1 MNKMKRFSLP
11 FTAVFLLLSS
21 TSAHATVGEAQWT
34 ATTRG
39 VVWSSPALSPDGSQ
53 VAVGSYDRHLRVYA
67 VASGKQLWNYDT
79 GNYVFSSPSYSR
91 DGQVI
96 YLASSAGVLLALSA
110 PKDGSQDGVLLWQYE
125 MGGKTDYA
133 NPAVD
138 SNGNIYIGSRDR
150 YLHVVDASGAL
161 LWRYRA
167 GTITS
172 SISVDE
178 NAGTVYFAA
187 GSYLY
192 ALSAPSG
199 INSKAELKWRYKTEG
214 RVVNS
219 APAIGADGSVIY
231 VGSGKGYLHAINTA
245 DGSLRWEY
253 QSSNGIYSSPVIDDS
268 GVVYFGNNDGKLS
281 GLSAQGE
288 LVFQYDAGG
297 RIMSTPAIGSDRVLY
312 VGSRDKHVHALPLP
326 TYGATTE
333 LHQPEALWRYNTGGV
348 VRSSPVIGE
357 QVVIVGS
364 FKRTLVAIN
373 SSSNGLL
380 DSPWPKL
387 RGNNQGWS
395 SYDGWSAGDSTDDDD
410 TTAAGS
416 GSSGGANNPDDEPAD
431 SEDDTTNGDTTNKD
445 TTNEDTTDEDTANV
459 GTSKWF
465 SGSYNVIPFSPTLSP
480 DSSELAIAGYDR
492 HLRVYDV
499 ASGEVL
505 WSYNTGGPILS
516 APSYSHDGKFLY
528 VVRYDGTL
536 LALTAPTNR
545 SKVGVV
551 SWAYQID
558 RNTRPQYAKLTV
570 GSDDNIY
577 ISSSG
582 DSIKVVGADGK
593 LAWSYNVDGPVD
605 TFISIDQ
612 LNGTLYF
619 VDGAKYLNAVSAPAS
634 SNSSATLKWRYK
646 LDGNVIWPS
655 IAIGA
660 EGSVVYL
667 TSKSG
672 ALYAI
677 NTASGNLR
685 WRYQAGSAIES
696 SPVIDDAGVVY
707 FGSYDGKVY
716 GVSAEGNLAFRF
728 ATGGRVQSTPAIGS
742 DRVLYVGSDDNKLYA
757 VPLPT
762 YSASNVVHQPA
773 ALWSHRTPGDI
784 ASSPLVGEQVVIIDS
799 YSNALTALHSSSH
812 GLLAS
817 SPWPRFR
824 ANNQGESSYDPTIAG
839 EIRWS
844 AQTLGVIPSSPALSP
859 DSSQV
864 AVGSYDNNLYVYDV
878 PSGEQLWSYDTGSV
892 IMSSPSYSHD
902 GQVVY
907 VANYTGTLFALT
919 APSAGSNGVLL
930 WQYQM
935 GGDTGYANPAVDSND
950 NVYIGSKDKYLHVVD
965 ASGKLVWRYRVSSS
979 ITSSIAVDERD
990 GTVYFASGLY
1000 LYAVSAPDS
1009 SSSSGRLKWRYQTD
1023 GFPSNSPA
1031 IGDGGSVVYIG
1042 SRKGYLYAINSI
1054 DGSLR
1059 WQHRASSSGI
1069 DSSPVID
1076 DAGVVYYGSDDGNV
1090 YGLDSQG
1097 QLVFKFATG
1106 DRVESTPAIG
1116 SDRVLYFG
1124 SKDKQLYAVPLPTY
1138 GSNAALHQP
1147 EALWIYDTGGV
1158 VKSSPVVGEQVVIV
1172 GSYRKNLTA
1181 IQSESDGL
1189 LAASPWPKFKGDNQ
1203 GWSIYNASS
1212 EPNKPPIA
1220 RISVSPDPD
1229 ENNLT
1234 SSTQVSL
1241 DASSS
1246 SDPDGDAL
1254 TYAWSQASGQGI
1266 TLSSSTGVST
1276 SFTAATGG
1284 TYTFTLTVSDGE
1296 LTDSAVVT
1304 LEILQDNRAPTAR
1317 ISVSPDPETTTLT
1330 TETQVIL
1337 SGSASSDPD
1346 GDDLTYTWRQ
1356 PGSQN
1361 ISLVYINSAS
1371 TAFTAANPGTYTFT
1385 LTVSDGEFTDSAI
1398 VELDIAPANRA
1409 PVFTSPDTAS
1419 TKENT
1424 SGMIYT
1430 ATAEDPD
1437 ADDTLSFSI
1446 VGGADRNFFSL
1457 SGADLSF
1464 TSAPDYENPSD
1475 SDRDNVYQLRL
1486 RVTDASGLYD
1496 ELDLNLSVLD
1506 VNEAPT
1512 ALISVILNQ
1521 SGSTIT
1527 TATQVTLDGSASSD
1541 PDGDILSYSW
1551 SEPDGQDISL
1561 STTTDV
1567 NTSFTATT
1575 PGTYTFTLTVSD
1587 GEFAASDVLI
1597 LEIISANQPPIARIV
1612 VHPDP
1617 DSSTIATETLVTL
1630 DGSLSSDPDGDELS
1644 FTWSQ
1649 ASEQNISLSST
1660 SDTNTT
1666 FTAATPGIYTFTLTV
1681 SDGEL
1686 QDSEVVTVLVHPVI
1700 IPDDFAASAGDAN
1713 VTLTW
1718 TPYSDETTYSIYRS
1732 TDPNCDLDNYAIAC
1746 AESALFTDVS
1756 SPVIDVDLTN
1766 GTTYYYWIEATLDGI
1781 TQRSIL
1787 PISATPQEPTTIV
1800 ATRPLN
1806 DTGITW
1812 GGDYDRGNNADCSS
1826 NISAPQD
1833 CNYGRDADSSTND
1846 DSDGHAGFSF
1856 TKLDS
1861 SGNPLAASA
1870 TEWYCVQD
1878 NVTGLIWEVK
1888 TDDGGIHD
1896 KDNSYGWGGV
1906 SAIGKDSPN
1915 REGTYYD
1922 DWDVLVNGANSTKL
1936 CGFDDWRVPDI
1947 EELRSIVDYSRT
1959 NPSIDADYFPNTA
1972 SSRYWSASP
1981 YANLSYDAWQLYF
1994 SYGNDDNNVR
2004 DYDYHVR
2011 LVRVGQ

>member
-1 MNKMKRFSLP
+1 M
-11 FTAVFLLLSS
+11 
-21 TSAHATVGEAQWT
+21 
-34 ATTRG
+34 
-39 VVWSSPALSPDGSQ
+39 
-53 VAVGSYDRHLRVYA
+53 
-67 VASGKQLWNYDT
+67 
-79 GNYVFSSPSYSR
+79 
-91 DGQVI
+91 
-96 YLASSAGVLLALSA
+96 
-110 PKDGSQDGVLLWQYE
+110 LLWQYE
-125 MGGKTDYA
+125 MGGQTDYA

-150 YLHVVDASGAL
+150 YLHVVDSNGAL

-178 NAGTVYFAA
+178 TAGTVYFGAS
-187 GSYLY
+187 SYLY

-199 INSKAELKWRYKTEG
+199 INSEAELKWRYKTEG

-219 APAIGADGSVIY
+219 APAIGADGSVVY

-245 DGSLRWEY
+245 NGRLLWEY

-281 GLSAQGE
+281 GVNAEGE
-288 LVFQYDAGG
+288 LVFQYEAGG

-326 TYGATTE
+326 TYGATTD

-348 VRSSPVIGE
+348 VRSSPVIGD

-387 RGNNQGWS
+387 RGNNQGWGT
-395 SYDGWSAGDSTDDDD
+395 YDGWSTGDSTDDDD
-410 TTAAGS
+410 
-416 GSSGGANNPDDEPAD
+416 SSGGANNPDDEPAD
-431 SEDDTTNGDTTNKD
+431 SEDQTTNED
-445 TTNEDTTDEDTANV
+445 TTNEDTTNEDTTNEDTTNEDTTNEDTTNV

-465 SGSYNVIPFSPTLSP
+465 SDSYNVIPFSPTLSP
-480 DSSELAIAGYDR
+480 DSSELAIADYSR
-492 HLRVYDV
+492 HIRVYDV

-505 WSYNTGGPILS
+505 WSYNTGGLILS
-516 APSYSHDGKFLY
+516 APSYSRDGKFLY

-582 DSIKVVGADGK
+582 DSIKVVDADGK
-593 LAWSYNVDGPVD
+593 LAWSYSVDGPVD

-619 VDGAKYLNAVSAPAS
+619 VDSAKYLNAVSAPAS

-762 YSASNVVHQPA
+762 YSDSNVVHQSA

-784 ASSPLVGEQVVIIDS
+784 ASSPLVGDQVVIIDS
-799 YSNALTALHSSSH
+799 YSSALTALHSSSH

-824 ANNQGESSYDPTIAG
+824 GNNQGESSYDPTFAG
-839 EIRWS
+839 EILWS

-859 DSSQV
+859 DGSQV
-864 AVGSYDNNLYVYDV
+864 AVGSYDNSLYVYDV

-892 IMSSPSYSHD
+892 IMSSPSYSRD

-919 APSAGSNGVLL
+919 APSAGSSNGVLL

-935 GGDTGYANPAVDSND
+935 GDNTGYANPAVDSNG
-950 NVYIGSKDKYLHVVD
+950 NVYIGSRDRYLHVVD
-965 ASGKLVWRYRVSSS
+965 ASGKLIWRYRVSSS

-990 GTVYFASGLY
+990 GTVYFASGSY

-1023 GFPSNSPA
+1023 GFPSGSPA

-1076 DAGVVYYGSDDGNV
+1076 DAGVAYYGSDDGNV

-1138 GSNAALHQP
+1138 GSDAALHQP
-1147 EALWIYDTGGV
+1147 EALWSYDTGGV

-1189 LAASPWPKFKGDNQ
+1189 LAASPWPKFKGNNP
-1203 GWSIYNASS
+1203 GWSTYKSTDGVGTASNQS
-1212 EPNKPPIA
+1212 PTA

-1229 ENNLT
+1229 TNEISTRT
-1234 SSTQVSL
+1234 SVSL
-1241 DASSS
+1241 SGAAS
-1246 SDPDGDAL
+1246 SDPNGDFL
-1254 TYAWSQASGQGI
+1254 TYTWSQPSGQSI
-1266 TLSSSTGVST
+1266 DLSSPNSFSTT
-1276 SFTAATGG
+1276 FTAATAG

-1296 LTDSAVVT
+1296 LTDSAEITVV
-1304 LEILQDNRAPTAR
+1304 
-1317 ISVSPDPETTTLT
+1317 VDPYL
-1330 TETQVIL
+1330 L
-1337 SGSASSDPD
+1337 
-1346 GDDLTYTWRQ
+1346 
-1356 PGSQN
+1356 
-1361 ISLVYINSAS
+1361 
-1371 TAFTAANPGTYTFT
+1371 
-1385 LTVSDGEFTDSAI
+1385 
-1398 VELDIAPANRA
+1398 
-1409 PVFTSPDTAS
+1409 
-1419 TKENT
+1419 
-1424 SGMIYT
+1424 
-1430 ATAEDPD
+1430 
-1437 ADDTLSFSI
+1437 
-1446 VGGADRNFFSL
+1446 
-1457 SGADLSF
+1457 
-1464 TSAPDYENPSD
+1464 
-1475 SDRDNVYQLRL
+1475 
-1486 RVTDASGLYD
+1486 
-1496 ELDLNLSVLD
+1496 
-1506 VNEAPT
+1506 
-1512 ALISVILNQ
+1512 
-1521 SGSTIT
+1521 
-1527 TATQVTLDGSASSD
+1527 
-1541 PDGDILSYSW
+1541 
-1551 SEPDGQDISL
+1551 
-1561 STTTDV
+1561 
-1567 NTSFTATT
+1567 
-1575 PGTYTFTLTVSD
+1575 
-1587 GEFAASDVLI
+1587 
-1597 LEIISANQPPIARIV
+1597 
-1612 VHPDP
+1612 
-1617 DSSTIATETLVTL
+1617 
-1630 DGSLSSDPDGDELS
+1630 
-1644 FTWSQ
+1644 
-1649 ASEQNISLSST
+1649 
-1660 SDTNTT
+1660 
-1666 FTAATPGIYTFTLTV
+1666 
-1681 SDGEL
+1681 
-1686 QDSEVVTVLVHPVI
+1686 
-1700 IPDDFAASAGDAN
+1700 PDDFRATAASTQASLN
-1713 VTLTW
+1713 W
-1718 TPYSDETTYSIYRS
+1718 TPYSASTTYNIYRS
-1732 TDPNCDLDNYAIAC
+1732 TNSNCDLDNYQIVC
-1746 AESALFTDVS
+1746 AASALFTNKS
-1756 SPVIDVDLTN
+1756 SGFVDTGLTN
-1766 GTTYYYWIEATLDGI
+1766 STTYYYWLEASLGSV
-1781 TQRSIL
+1781 TQRSTS
-1787 PISATPQEPTTIV
+1787 PISATLPTGV
-1800 ATRPLN
+1800 LN
-1806 DTGITW
+1806 DTGIDW
-1812 GGDYDRGNNADCSS
+1812 GGDYDDGNNADCRS

-1833 CNYGRDADSSTND
+1833 CNQGRDATHDD

-1861 SGNPLAASA
+1861 NGNALDASA
-1870 TEWYCVQD
+1870 TDWSCVQD

-1888 TDDGGIHD
+1888 TDDGGLRDADDRYNWYNTDPATNGGFEGYADDDGNIC
-1896 KDNSYGWGGV
+1896 YGYNA
-1906 SAIGKDSPN
+1906 SDPA
-1915 REGTYYD
+1915 TYCNTEAFAAR
-1922 DWDVLVNGANSTKL
+1922 VNAVGL
-1936 CGFDDWRVPDI
+1936 CGATDWRLPDI
-1947 EELRSIVDYSRT
+1947 EELRSIVDYSRYG
-1959 NPSIDADYFPNTA
+1959 PSIDTDYFPNTP
-1972 SSRYWSASP
+1972 SGVYWSASP
-1981 YANLSYDAWQLYF
+1981 FAYNSNLVWLLAFLYGYDGDY
-1994 SYGNDDNNVR
+1994 SR
-2004 DYDYHVR
+2004 DAKFRVR

>member
-1 MNKMKRFSLP
+1 M
-11 FTAVFLLLSS
+11 
-21 TSAHATVGEAQWT
+21 
-34 ATTRG
+34 
-39 VVWSSPALSPDGSQ
+39 
-53 VAVGSYDRHLRVYA
+53 RVYD
-67 VASGKQLWNYDT
+67 VASGKELWNYDT
-79 GNYVFSSPSYSR
+79 DKYVFSSPSYSR
-91 DGQVI
+91 DGEVV
-96 YLASSAGVLLALSA
+96 YVASSAGILLALTA
-110 PKDGSQDGVLLWQYE
+110 PSDGSQDGVLLWQYE
-125 MGGKTDYA
+125 MGGQTDYA

-150 YLHVVDASGAL
+150 YLHVVDSSGAL

-199 INSKAELKWRYKTEG
+199 INSEAELKWRYKTEG

-245 DGSLRWEY
+245 DGRLLWEY

-281 GLSAQGE
+281 GLNAQGE

-326 TYGATTE
+326 TYGATTD

-348 VRSSPVIGE
+348 VRSSPVIGD

-387 RGNNQGWS
+387 RGNNQGWGT
-395 SYDGWSAGDSTDDDD
+395 YDGWSTGDSTDDDD
-410 TTAAGS
+410 
-416 GSSGGANNPDDEPAD
+416 SSGGANNPDDEPAD
-431 SEDDTTNGDTTNKD
+431 SEDQTTNED
-445 TTNEDTTDEDTANV
+445 TTNEDTTNV

-465 SGSYNVIPFSPTLSP
+465 SDSYNVIPFSPTLSP
-480 DSSELAIAGYDR
+480 DSSELAIADYSR
-492 HLRVYDV
+492 HIRVYDV

-516 APSYSHDGKFLY
+516 APSYSRDGKFLY

-545 SKVGVV
+545 SKVGVT

-582 DSIKVVGADGK
+582 DSIKVVDAEGK
-593 LAWSYNVDGPVD
+593 LAWSYSVDGPVD

-619 VDGAKYLNAVSAPAS
+619 VDSAKYLNAVSAPAS

-742 DRVLYVGSDDNKLYA
+742 DRVLYVGSNDHKLYA

-762 YSASNVVHQPA
+762 YAADNVVHQPA
-773 ALWSHRTPGDI
+773 ALWSHRTPGAI
-784 ASSPLVGEQVVIIDS
+784 ASSPLVGDQVVIIDS
-799 YSNALTALHSSSH
+799 YSNALTALHSSSD

-824 ANNQGESSYDPTIAG
+824 ANNQGESSYDPTPVG
-839 EIRWS
+839 EILWS
-844 AQTLGVIPSSPALSP
+844 ARTLGVIPSSPALSP
-859 DSSQV
+859 DDSQV

-878 PSGEQLWSYDTGSV
+878 QSGEQLWSYDTGSV
-892 IMSSPSYSHD
+892 IMSSPSYSRD

-965 ASGKLVWRYRVSSS
+965 ASGKLIWRYRVSSS

-990 GTVYFASGLY
+990 GTVYFAAGSY
-1000 LYAVSAPDS
+1000 LYAVSAPS
-1009 SSSSGRLKWRYQTD
+1009 GTSSSGKLKWRYQTD

-1054 DGSLR
+1054 DGILR
-1059 WQHRASSSGI
+1059 WQHRASSSSI

-1097 QLVFKFATG
+1097 QLVFKFGAG

-1147 EALWIYDTGGV
+1147 EALWSYDTGGV

-1181 IQSESDGL
+1181 IQSDSDGL
-1189 LAASPWPKFKGDNQ
+1189 LAASPWPKFKGNNP
-1203 GWSIYNASS
+1203 GWSTYKSTDGVGTAS
-1212 EPNKPPIA
+1212 N
-1220 RISVSPDPD
+1220 
-1229 ENNLT
+1229 
-1234 SSTQVSL
+1234 Q
-1241 DASSS
+1241 
-1246 SDPDGDAL
+1246 
-1254 TYAWSQASGQGI
+1254 
-1266 TLSSSTGVST
+1266 
-1276 SFTAATGG
+1276 
-1284 TYTFTLTVSDGE
+1284 
-1296 LTDSAVVT
+1296 
-1304 LEILQDNRAPTAR
+1304 APTAR
-1317 ISVSPDPETTTLT
+1317 ISVSPDPDTNELSTRTPVSLSGAASSDPNGDFLTYTWSQPSGQSIDLSSPNSFSTTFTAATPGTYTLT
-1330 TETQVIL
+1330 VSDGELADSAVITLDIAQANRAPIARISVSPDPETSTLATETQVIL

-1346 GDDLTYTWRQ
+1346 GD
-1356 PGSQN
+1356 
-1361 ISLVYINSAS
+1361 
-1371 TAFTAANPGTYTFT
+1371 
-1385 LTVSDGEFTDSAI
+1385 
-1398 VELDIAPANRA
+1398 
-1409 PVFTSPDTAS
+1409 
-1419 TKENT
+1419 
-1424 SGMIYT
+1424 
-1430 ATAEDPD
+1430 
-1437 ADDTLSFSI
+1437 
-1446 VGGADRNFFSL
+1446 
-1457 SGADLSF
+1457 
-1464 TSAPDYENPSD
+1464 
-1475 SDRDNVYQLRL
+1475 
-1486 RVTDASGLYD
+1486 
-1496 ELDLNLSVLD
+1496 
-1506 VNEAPT
+1506 
-1512 ALISVILNQ
+1512 
-1521 SGSTIT
+1521 
-1527 TATQVTLDGSASSD
+1527 
-1541 PDGDILSYSW
+1541 
-1551 SEPDGQDISL
+1551 
-1561 STTTDV
+1561 
-1567 NTSFTATT
+1567 
-1575 PGTYTFTLTVSD
+1575 
-1587 GEFAASDVLI
+1587 
-1597 LEIISANQPPIARIV
+1597 
-1612 VHPDP
+1612 
-1617 DSSTIATETLVTL
+1617 
-1630 DGSLSSDPDGDELS
+1630 ELS
-1644 FTWSQ
+1644 HNWSQ
-1649 ASEQNISLSST
+1649 
-1660 SDTNTT
+1660 
-1666 FTAATPGIYTFTLTV
+1666 P
-1681 SDGEL
+1681 
-1686 QDSEVVTVLVHPVI
+1686 
-1700 IPDDFAASAGDAN
+1700 
-1713 VTLTW
+1713 
-1718 TPYSDETTYSIYRS
+1718 
-1732 TDPNCDLDNYAIAC
+1732 
-1746 AESALFTDVS
+1746 
-1756 SPVIDVDLTN
+1756 
-1766 GTTYYYWIEATLDGI
+1766 
-1781 TQRSIL
+1781 
-1787 PISATPQEPTTIV
+1787 
-1800 ATRPLN
+1800 
-1806 DTGITW
+1806 
-1812 GGDYDRGNNADCSS
+1812 S
-1826 NISAPQD
+1826 N
-1833 CNYGRDADSSTND
+1833 
-1846 DSDGHAGFSF
+1846 
-1856 TKLDS
+1856 
-1861 SGNPLAASA
+1861 
-1870 TEWYCVQD
+1870 
-1878 NVTGLIWEVK
+1878 
-1888 TDDGGIHD
+1888 
-1896 KDNSYGWGGV
+1896 
-1906 SAIGKDSPN
+1906 
-1915 REGTYYD
+1915 
-1922 DWDVLVNGANSTKL
+1922 
-1936 CGFDDWRVPDI
+1936 
-1947 EELRSIVDYSRT
+1947 
-1959 NPSIDADYFPNTA
+1959 
-1972 SSRYWSASP
+1972 
-1981 YANLSYDAWQLYF
+1981 
-1994 SYGNDDNNVR
+1994 
-2004 DYDYHVR
+2004 
-2011 LVRVGQ
+2011 

>member
-1 MNKMKRFSLP
+1 M
-11 FTAVFLLLSS
+11 
-21 TSAHATVGEAQWT
+21 
-34 ATTRG
+34 
-39 VVWSSPALSPDGSQ
+39 
-53 VAVGSYDRHLRVYA
+53 RVYD
-67 VASGKQLWNYDT
+67 VASGKELWNYDT
-79 GNYVFSSPSYSR
+79 DKYVFSSPSYSR
-91 DGQVI
+91 DGQVV
-96 YLASSAGVLLALSA
+96 YLASSAGILLALTA
-110 PKDGSQDGVLLWQYE
+110 PSDGSKDGVLLWQYE
-125 MGGKTDYA
+125 MGGQTAYA

-150 YLHVVDASGAL
+150 YLHVVDSRGAL

-178 NAGTVYFAA
+178 NGGTVYFAA

-199 INSKAELKWRYKTEG
+199 INSEAELKWRYKTEG

-219 APAIGADGSVIY
+219 APAIGTDGSVIY

-245 DGSLRWEY
+245 DGSLLWEY

-281 GLSAQGE
+281 GVNAQGE

-348 VRSSPVIGE
+348 VRSSPVVGE

-431 SEDDTTNGDTTNKD
+431 SEDQTTNED
-445 TTNEDTTDEDTANV
+445 TTNEDTTNV

-465 SGSYNVIPFSPTLSP
+465 SDSYNVIPFSPTLSP
-480 DSSELAIAGYDR
+480 DSSELAIADYSR
-492 HLRVYDV
+492 HIRVYDV

-516 APSYSHDGKFLY
+516 APSYSRDGKFLY

-582 DSIKVVGADGK
+582 DSIKVVDAEGK
-593 LAWSYNVDGPVD
+593 LAWSYSVDGPVD

-619 VDGAKYLNAVSAPAS
+619 VDSAKYLNAVSAPAS

-762 YSASNVVHQPA
+762 YSDSNVVHQPA

-824 ANNQGESSYDPTIAG
+824 GNNQGESSYDPTFAG
-839 EIRWS
+839 EILWS

-859 DSSQV
+859 DGSQV
-864 AVGSYDNNLYVYDV
+864 AVGSYDNSLYVYDV

-892 IMSSPSYSHD
+892 IMSSPSYSRD

-919 APSAGSNGVLL
+919 APSAGSSNGVLL

-935 GGDTGYANPAVDSND
+935 GDNTGYANPAVDSNG
-950 NVYIGSKDKYLHVVD
+950 NVYIGSRDRYLHVVD

-1023 GFPSNSPA
+1023 GFPSGSPA

-1076 DAGVVYYGSDDGNV
+1076 DAGVAYYGSDDGNV

-1097 QLVFKFATG
+1097 QLVFKFSTG

-1138 GSNAALHQP
+1138 GSDAALHQP
-1147 EALWIYDTGGV
+1147 EALWSYDTGGAI
-1158 VKSSPVVGEQVVIV
+1158 KSSPVVGDRVVIV

-1181 IQSESDGL
+1181 IQSDSDGL

-1203 GWSIYNASS
+1203 GWSIHNASS

-1229 ENNLT
+1229 TNEL
-1234 SSTQVSL
+1234 STITPVSL
-1241 DASSS
+1241 
-1246 SDPDGDAL
+1246 
-1254 TYAWSQASGQGI
+1254 SG
-1266 TLSSSTGVST
+1266 
-1276 SFTAATGG
+1276 A
-1284 TYTFTLTVSDGE
+1284 
-1296 LTDSAVVT
+1296 
-1304 LEILQDNRAPTAR
+1304 
-1317 ISVSPDPETTTLT
+1317 
-1330 TETQVIL
+1330 
-1337 SGSASSDPD
+1337 ASSDPN
-1346 GDDLTYTWRQ
+1346 GDFLTYTWSQ
-1356 PGSQN
+1356 PSGQS
-1361 ISLVYINSAS
+1361 IDLSSPNSFS
-1371 TAFTAANPGTYTFT
+1371 TTFTAA
-1385 LTVSDGEFTDSAI
+1385 
-1398 VELDIAPANRA
+1398 
-1409 PVFTSPDTAS
+1409 
-1419 TKENT
+1419 
-1424 SGMIYT
+1424 
-1430 ATAEDPD
+1430 
-1437 ADDTLSFSI
+1437 
-1446 VGGADRNFFSL
+1446 
-1457 SGADLSF
+1457 
-1464 TSAPDYENPSD
+1464 
-1475 SDRDNVYQLRL
+1475 
-1486 RVTDASGLYD
+1486 
-1496 ELDLNLSVLD
+1496 
-1506 VNEAPT
+1506 
-1512 ALISVILNQ
+1512 
-1521 SGSTIT
+1521 
-1527 TATQVTLDGSASSD
+1527 
-1541 PDGDILSYSW
+1541 
-1551 SEPDGQDISL
+1551 
-1561 STTTDV
+1561 
-1567 NTSFTATT
+1567 T
-1575 PGTYTFTLTVSD
+1575 PGTYTFTLTV
-1587 GEFAASDVLI
+1587 
-1597 LEIISANQPPIARIV
+1597 N
-1612 VHPDP
+1612 
-1617 DSSTIATETLVTL
+1617 
-1630 DGSLSSDPDGDELS
+1630 
-1644 FTWSQ
+1644 
-1649 ASEQNISLSST
+1649 
-1660 SDTNTT
+1660 
-1666 FTAATPGIYTFTLTV
+1666 
-1681 SDGEL
+1681 DGEL
-1686 QDSEVVTVLVHPVI
+1686 TDSAEITVVVDPYLL
-1700 IPDDFAASAGDAN
+1700 PDDFRATAVSTQASLN
-1713 VTLTW
+1713 W
-1718 TPYSDETTYSIYRS
+1718 TPYSASTTYNIYRS
-1732 TDPNCDLDNYAIAC
+1732 TNSNCDLDNYQIVC
-1746 AESALFTDVS
+1746 AASALFTNKS
-1756 SPVIDVDLTN
+1756 SGFVDTGLTN
-1766 GTTYYYWIEATLDGI
+1766 TATYYYWLEARLGSV
-1781 TQRSIL
+1781 TQRSTS
-1787 PISATPQEPTTIV
+1787 PISAALPTGV
-1800 ATRPLN
+1800 LN
-1806 DTGITW
+1806 DTGIDW
-1812 GGDYDRGNNADCSS
+1812 GGDYPDGNNADCSS
-1826 NISAPQD
+1826 NIDATQD
-1833 CNYGRDADSSTND
+1833 CDHGRDATHND

-1856 TKLDS
+1856 TRLNADGS
-1861 SGNPLAASA
+1861 EYRGSGIYSDEPWS
-1870 TEWYCVQD
+1870 CVQD

-1888 TDDGGIHD
+1888 TDDNGLHDRDDQYKFGSGGSYVESCYGYNSEDAATYCNTEAFVARVNATGLCGIHD
-1896 KDNSYGWGGV
+1896 
-1906 SAIGKDSPN
+1906 
-1915 REGTYYD
+1915 
-1922 DWDVLVNGANSTKL
+1922 
-1936 CGFDDWRVPDI
+1936 WRLPDI
-1947 EELRSIVDYSRT
+1947 DKLRSIVDYSRAD
-1959 NPSIDADYFPNTA
+1959 PSIDTNYFPNT
-1972 SSRYWSASP
+1972 SSSP
-1981 YANLSYDAWQLYF
+1981 YSTNSPNAYGGYHPWLLYF
-1994 SYGNDDNNVR
+1994 RDGYDSSDTTRMNSYSNISR
-2004 DYDYHVR
+2004 AR
-2011 LVRVGQ
+2011 LVHFE